1 MRAESRLASLKA
13 TGRERRVGL
22 QILVRQAGDVTVMDL
37 QGRALIGSSNDDLSH
52 ELRRVIEG
60 GTRKLLVNLSGV
72 AQVDSSGIST
82 IVRSFVTLRR
92 EGGSLRLLKP
102 VGHVYEVLDLTRLIQ
117 TIPTYD
123 NEKAALESFR

>member
-1 MRAESRLASLKA
+1 M
-13 TGRERRVGL
+13 GL
-22 QILVRQAGDVTVMDL
+22 QILVRQAGDVMVMDL
-37 QGRALIGSSNDDLSH
+37 QGRALIGSSNDDLSR
-52 ELRRVIEG
+52 ELRKLIDG

-92 EGGSLRLLKP
+92 EGGNLKLLKP
-102 VGHVYEVLDLTRLIQ
+102 TGHVYEVLDITHLLQ

>member
-1 MRAESRLASLKA
+1 M
-13 TGRERRVGL
+13 
-22 QILVRQAGDVTVMDL
+22 VMDL

-52 ELRRVIEG
+52 ELRKLIEG

-72 AQVDSSGIST
+72 AQIDSSGIST

-92 EGGSLRLLKP
+92 EGGNLKLLKP
-102 VGHVYEVLDLTRLIQ
+102 MGHVYEVLDITHLLQ